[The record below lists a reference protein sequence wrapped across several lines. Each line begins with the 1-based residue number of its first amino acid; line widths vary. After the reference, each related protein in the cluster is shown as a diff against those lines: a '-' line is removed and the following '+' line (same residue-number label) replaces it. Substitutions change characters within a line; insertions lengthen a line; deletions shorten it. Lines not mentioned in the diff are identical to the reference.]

1 MINTGGRCKVKNCY
15 KKQRKRQKILLRIPA
30 LRRITLDLSVSA
42 IFHVVTRAATH
53 IMRCF
58 QAKISPYK
66 AVYPCAKEKL

>member
-1 MINTGGRCKVKNCY
+1 MVGVKLKIAVKR
-15 KKQRKRQKILLRIPA
+15 KKKKTKKKILLRFPA

-58 QAKISPYK
+58 QAKISPHK